1 QRTVSRVLSEFGP
14 SWSSYLAHF
23 FGLGVALAI
32 FFCLP
37 WILRLILK
45 VKPLPDGPIRDR
57 LFCLTRRLRFRC
69 SNILLWNTRRGVAN
83 AMVAGVL
90 PWPRYVL
97 VTDRLVSDLSPE
109 ELDAVFGH
117 EAGHVKHH
125 HMPYYA
131 SFMIVSIV
139 VLWLSAALLL

>member
-1 QRTVSRVLSEFGP
+1 RTNLGLVAIPILLLIAQRTVSRVLSEFGP

-90 PWPRYVL
+90 PWP
-97 VTDRLVSDLSPE
+97 P
-109 ELDAVFGH
+109 
-117 EAGHVKHH
+117 
-125 HMPYYA
+125 
-131 SFMIVSIV
+131 
-139 VLWLSAALLL
+139 